1 MQKPFYLIL
10 AVHMETLPST
20 DQSGFYIISHNAA
33 AAPARK

>member
-1 MQKPFYLIL
+1 MQKSIHLNL
-10 AVHMETLPST
+10 AVHMDTLPST